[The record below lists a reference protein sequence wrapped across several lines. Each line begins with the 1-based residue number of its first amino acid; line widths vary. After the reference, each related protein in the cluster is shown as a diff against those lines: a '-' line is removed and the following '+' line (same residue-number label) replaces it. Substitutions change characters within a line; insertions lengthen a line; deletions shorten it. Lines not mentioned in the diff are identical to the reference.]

1 MERHIKAAAIQM
13 DVKPAPVQE
22 RLLIASNLVQE
33 AVRAGAEL
41 VVLPELFNTG
51 YAYSPENYSN
61 AEAVDGFTMTWMQSQ
76 ARERGI
82 YLAGALLIKEK
93 RNGKVDIRNRLV
105 LFAPDGQSWHYDKN
119 YPWSWEYAYTIPTD
133 KRPKVIIAHTD
144 IGDIGFLTCWDAA
157 HGELWKAYAGKV
169 DLMVLCSSPPDAL
182 KASLIFD
189 NIEIGPEKMGKTI
202 KNMSDEGSNIFVRTV
217 SEQVAWLGV
226 PAISAMPGGTFR
238 SQVPKGR
245 GSFLVYALSSP
256 RLFKH
261 MSKAKDMQLL
271 CKMVPAC
278 RIVDAQG
285 RTAAIV
291 DSARTEG
298 VAVAEILLADH
309 KHQPVGRQPKPA
321 VNFGSYFLADRY
333 IPLLTRSLYR
343 RAMKKQT

>member
-1 MERHIKAAAIQM
+1 M
-13 DVKPAPVQE
+13 DVKPAPAQE
-22 RLLIASNLVQE
+22 RLLIAGNLVQE
-33 AVRAGAEL
+33 AVQAGAEL

-61 AEAVDGFTMTWMQSQ
+61 AEAVDGPTTAWMQSQ

-82 YLAGALLIKEK
+82 YLAGALLIREK
-93 RNGKVDIRNRLV
+93 CNGKVDIRNRLV
-105 LFAPDGQSWHYDKN
+105 LFAPDGHSWHYDKN
-119 YPWSWEYAYTIPTD
+119 YPWSWEFAYTAPTN
-133 KRPKVIIAHTD
+133 KRPKVIVAHTD

-182 KASLIFD
+182 KASLLLN
-189 NIEIGPEKMGKTI
+189 NIEIGPEKMGKI
-202 KNMSDEGSNIFVRTV
+202 IRNMSDEGSNIFIRTV
-217 SEQVAWLGV
+217 REQAAWLGV
-226 PAISAMPGGTFR
+226 PVISAMPGGTFQ
-238 SQVPKGR
+238 SQVPSGR
-245 GSFLVYALSSP
+245 GSFLVYALSAP

-261 MSKAKDMQLL
+261 MGKAKDMQLS

-278 RIVDAQG
+278 QIVDDQG

-291 DSARTEG
+291 DSDCTEG
-298 VAVAEILLADH
+298 VAVAEILLANR
-309 KHQPVGRQPKPA
+309 KHQPAGRQPKPI

-333 IPLLTRSLYR
+333 IPLLTRPLYR